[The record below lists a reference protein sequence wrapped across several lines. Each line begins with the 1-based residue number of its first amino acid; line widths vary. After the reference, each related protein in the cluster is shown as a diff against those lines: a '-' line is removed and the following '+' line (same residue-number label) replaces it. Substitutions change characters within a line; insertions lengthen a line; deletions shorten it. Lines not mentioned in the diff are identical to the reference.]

1 MGIGFWS
8 DILKYIREL
17 CTMQKVEQNSKQS
30 QKYTSNLLL
39 FGWNLQLLGSGYTS
53 RKMPWWQNP
62 FLSRTNVFLQQ
73 NLPNLAKRPDKT
85 QSLRAF
91 QQSSRCKRIHQKR
104 WERTLSWWSWIRQQ
118 LKCRRRKQL
127 ETTLTFVQIS
137 VLNNW
142 RKMTRRSRQ
151 SRTQMT
157 RPVIE
162 IWID

>member
-1 MGIGFWS
+1 MKDFVIYWGF
-8 DILKYIREL
+8 YQR
-17 CTMQKVEQNSKQS
+17 QKKKNWAKFKKESN
-30 QKYTSNLLL
+30 TSNPLL
-39 FGWNLQLLGSGYTS
+39 FGWNLQLLGSGYKS

-62 FLSRTNVFLQQ
+62 FLSRTNVSQQQ

-85 QSLRAF
+85 QSLRVF
-91 QQSSRCKRIHQKR
+91 QQLNRCKRIYHKR

-118 LKCRRRKQL
+118 LECKRRKQL

-142 RKMTRRSRQ
+142 RKMTMRLRQ